1 MQNIIQ
7 CKFVMLDQEKK
18 EMKARVIESYI
29 EIDTTINLW
38 H

>member
-1 MQNIIQ
+1 MQNVIQ
-7 CKFVMLDQEKK
+7 CKFVMFDQKKK
-18 EMKARVIESYI
+18 EMKSGVIESYI